1 MSKKA
6 LKEAQAASVE
16 KKLYEILGDVDEET
30 MVSIMKKYFR
40 TKNTVVKKGGCPCQ
54 KLEEIRGGFIKK
66 LLNKASVGVQNVIR
80 KSNQK
85 NIDNL
90 RLLAS
95 GEGTHIPTTN
105 YCGPGTNLEEAD
117 KYGIVNHKIYGPI
130 DSICQTHD
138 HDYENASKEN
148 DKEKRKKMIMD
159 ADELMLKSLE
169 ELPDELKS
177 NATFKASKYG
187 IALKNGFEKLT
198 GKMLYGGFSSFG
210 GSKIGGSPNYDVNK
224 IIKYIVRHN
233 ITDVKKIENLGKAKL
248 VDSVKEERKKKLAEV
263 QKKKE
268 DDKIKKLT
276 EVIVEDDKKK
286 DGENDKK
293 KDDEKNEDKKNEDEK
308 NEDNVNYIDYI
319 PGDNVNYIDYI
330 PKKYIPGK
338 KRENSYIY
346 HATLNS
352 SHPFDTVKFVEII
365 LNDNSTGDEIYLKI
379 PFVKDGDSYKLINT
393 VDQPLFED
401 KFCKYFSISQINEL
415 DIFFTQGKGL
425 TTKYLTGLFN
435 LGMNFTIKTNDDSGK
450 NANSMAKVEA
460 TLNIE
465 HLLAKKCV
473 ITSAKETS
481 KKIDSR
487 KTSKKI
493 FFTVSKDEIEDN
505 QIINYHFIKSKIQ

>member
-95 GEGTHIPTTN
+95 GEGIHIPTTN

-198 GKMLYGGFSSFG
+198 GKMLYGG
-210 GSKIGGSPNYDVNK
+210 SPNYDVNK

-293 KDDEKNEDKKNEDEK
+293 NEDEKNEDEKNEDKKNEDEK

-319 PGDNVNYIDYI
+319 PGDSPKEYI
-330 PKKYIPGK
+330 PKNRRK
-338 KRENSYIY
+338 NSYIY

-352 SHPFDTVKFVEII
+352 SHPFDTVKFVEIKFT
-365 LNDNSTGDEIYLKI
+365 DNSTGDEIHLKI
-379 PFVKDGDSYKLINT
+379 PFVKVDDSYQLINT
-393 VDQPLFED
+393 VDQHLFED
-401 KFCKYFSISQINEL
+401 KFCKYFSIGQIKEL
-415 DIFFTQGKGL
+415 SDFFAQGKGL

-450 NANSMAKVEA
+450 NANSTAKVEA

-465 HLLAKKCV
+465 HLLTEKCM
-473 ITSAKETS
+473 ITSAEETS

-487 KTSKKI
+487 KTSKKL
-493 FFTVSKDEIEDN
+493 FFTVSKDEKVDN
-505 QIINYHFIKSKIQ
+505 QLINYHFIKSKIQ